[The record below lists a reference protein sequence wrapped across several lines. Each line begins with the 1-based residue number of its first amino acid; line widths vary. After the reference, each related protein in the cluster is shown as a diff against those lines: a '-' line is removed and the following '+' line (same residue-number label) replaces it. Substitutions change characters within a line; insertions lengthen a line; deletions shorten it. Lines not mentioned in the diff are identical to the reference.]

1 MGNAY
6 VIPLKDGLIGEFEV
20 TIFVPY
26 YQTNRSKALIY
37 IKNLEFTVC
46 RSSNPVSS
54 IKKEKQD
61 TKYTNVVN
69 EGYVNEA
76 EDITFK
82 MTSSN
87 NSELSFSKVY
97 TSNGIVDTLDSKVFG
112 TIKPEKC
119 MIERIIKQY
128 KQPKLKLTRT
138 VENTF
143 YPFDMIYKPKSG
155 EVCIFT
161 GGRIDYEYN
170 TIEAN
175 VIQLH

>member
-1 MGNAY
+1 M
-6 VIPLKDGLIGEFEV
+6 
-20 TIFVPY
+20 
-26 YQTNRSKALIY
+26 
-37 IKNLEFTVC
+37 EFTVC

-69 EGYVNEA
+69 DEYINEA
-76 EDITFK
+76 EDIKFK
-82 MTSSN
+82 LTSLN
-87 NSELSFSKVY
+87 DSELSYSKVY
-97 TSNGIVDTLDSKVFG
+97 TSNGIVDTLSSKVFG
-112 TIKPEKC
+112 SIKPEKC

-128 KQPKLKLTRT
+128 KQPKIKLFRT
-138 VENTF
+138 IQNDF
-143 YPFDMIYKPKSG
+143 YPFNMLYSKDGITF
-155 EVCIFT
+155 IFT